1 MEKKKVSLVIP
12 MYYEEEVANEC
23 YEKVSNVLKGLE
35 DTYDYEIIFV
45 NDGSKDKTLEILE
58 EINPDIDFENCT
70 TLIDDGLLDSFAI
83 LEIVAEINDAFDVEV
98 SAPEVI
104 PENFNSA
111 QALWAMIQRLKD

>member
-1 MEKKKVSLVIP
+1 MERL
-12 MYYEEEVANEC
+12 
-23 YEKVSNVLKGLE
+23 
-35 DTYDYEIIFV
+35 
-45 NDGSKDKTLEILE
+45 LEILE
-58 EINPDIDFENCT
+58 EINPAIDFENCT

-98 SAPEVI
+98 SAPEII

>member
-1 MEKKKVSLVIP
+1 MERL
-12 MYYEEEVANEC
+12 
-23 YEKVSNVLKGLE
+23 
-35 DTYDYEIIFV
+35 
-45 NDGSKDKTLEILE
+45 LEILE

-98 SAPEVI
+98 SAPEII

-111 QALWAMIQRLKD
+111 QALWAMMELSAILNSNRQLSMNLSMAMTV

>member
-1 MEKKKVSLVIP
+1 MERL
-12 MYYEEEVANEC
+12 
-23 YEKVSNVLKGLE
+23 
-35 DTYDYEIIFV
+35 
-45 NDGSKDKTLEILE
+45 LEILE

-83 LEIVAEINDAFDVEV
+83 LEILAEINDAFDVEV
-98 SAPEVI
+98 SAPEFT